1 MTQLEKYAQE
11 GLRLLQIQDGDGPYH
26 QFYLAWNEYRYDPE
40 VLKYVTDYYM
50 VGCALSMFVSY
61 GTISDIDTRQSVV
74 SVAYMFLSMAIE
86 QEPTNINYYKARVI
100 LMHEQREAFQYTVS
114 SVVNKGGGFMSW
126 NFHAFDARDA
136 LLKMIYHDL
145 APRPALAKIQMLA
158 DIRNDLDNKLK
169 NNFFA
174 NQNQSDVFAT
184 GKKHHQDVLE
194 YIKEK
199 VFEDEDLDF

>member
-1 MTQLEKYAQE
+1 MIQLEKYALE

-26 QFYLAWNEYRYDPE
+26 QFYLAWNEYRNNPAVLQE
-40 VLKYVTDYYM
+40 VTNYYL

-74 SVAYMFLSMAIE
+74 SVAYMFISMAIE
-86 QEPTNINYYKARVI
+86 QNPVNINYYKARVI

-114 SVVNKGGGFMSW
+114 SVVNKGVGFAFM
-126 NFHAFDARDA
+126 NFHAFDSRDA
-136 LLKMIYHDL
+136 LYKMIYHDL
-145 APRPALAKIQMLA
+145 AMNPALTRIQLLA
-158 DIRNDLDNKLK
+158 DIKNDLDTKIS

-174 NQNQSDVFAT
+174 GQDKFDVIET
-184 GKKHHQDVLE
+184 GKKHHKEVLD

-199 VFEDEDLDF
+199 VLEDEDIDF